1 MPTKMK
7 LKAPYKQTLLPK
19 KTKPKTKY
27 QTNTHRV
34 HFVLVTPGHETCPGM
49 WLIHPTT
56 FHWRKLI
63 FPFQAITN
71 CKQNLSYGEICEHL
85 RTSV

>member
-7 LKAPYKQTLLPK
+7 LKAPYKQTNKQTLPPK
-19 KTKPKTKY
+19 KRNQKQNTK
-27 QTNTHRV
+27 QTHLESILCLLTT
-34 HFVLVTPGHETCPGM
+34 LGHETCPGM

-63 FPFQAITN
+63 FPFQAVID
-71 CKQNLSYGEICEHL
+71 CKPNLS
-85 RTSV
+85 